1 MITNVICPLD
11 TAGFCIWLMSVSTQK
26 ANQWWFKKKNGCSTR
41 SFFTDAAGKRAMSS
55 PCLVP
60 LNHSPSNHRNCSSV
74 TLQRRQVR
82 KKEEAEFPVWESSLQ
97 LCKRPY
103 KSLASSSETPHWLQQ
118 RLKSV
123 SILIKALLGFLLKT
137 PQNSSELCPIS
148 LIIDETIAND
158 NYRIQSRHKKNDGIK
173 MRRSSVCDEK

>member
-1 MITNVICPLD
+1 MTVSISHDHKCYLSFRYSWVLYLVNECFHPESEPMMIQKEKWLLYSVILYRCSWKEGNELSLSGSTESQPQQSQELFLSD
-11 TAGFCIWLMSVSTQK
+11 SPKEAGQ
-26 ANQWWFKKKNGCSTR
+26 
-41 SFFTDAAGKRAMSS
+41 
-55 PCLVP
+55 
-60 LNHSPSNHRNCSSV
+60 
-74 TLQRRQVR
+74 

-158 NYRIQSRHKKNDGIK
+158 NYRIQSRHKK
-173 MRRSSVCDEK
+173 MMA